1 MIITNINVSYRH
13 CLHLERAGLKVHRAD
28 QWSRIG
34 RDQHMLMCEGFS
46 SKWPN
51 EGYLELF
58 FLLFFVPLRRNCTQT
73 KQHIQIYHPQRG
85 QMVSAHQLCT
95 NHNGNVTN
103 VITAWHSG
111 HLWHI
116 FHQHSLPLI
125 EVGYLRRQHHSHLSK
140 NEDLQVV
147 ETSDI

>member
-1 MIITNINVSYRH
+1 MHGILLYRPT
-13 CLHLERAGLKVHRAD
+13 LNVHRAD
-28 QWSRIG
+28 LWSRIG

-51 EGYLELF
+51 EGNLELF
-58 FLLFFVPLRRNCTQT
+58 FLIFFVPLRRNCTQN
-73 KQHIQIYHPQRG
+73 KQHIQIYHLQRG
-85 QMVSAHQLCT
+85 QMVSANQLWT
-95 NHNGNVTN
+95 NLNGNVTN
-103 VITAWHSG
+103 VITAWQTG

-125 EVGYLRRQHHSHLSK
+125 EVGNLRRQHHSHLSK
-140 NEDLQVV
+140 NADLQVV